1 MKGNT
6 IVNQVLLV
14 NDNNEICNRT
24 ATMLVDMGWDVFVA
38 EKEELVFES
47 TVARRPMMLIADIE
61 MEAGVGFE
69 SIATA
74 RSLFPSLFI
83 VAVTRGADKD
93 IWPRVSEVCGANSY
107 VAGPVS
113 ASKLQE
119 AIEAGIEKGLVS
131 MEPPSDSGIHRAL

>member
-1 MKGNT
+1 M
-6 IVNQVLLV
+6 NQVLLV
-14 NDNNEICNRT
+14 NDNNEICSRT
-24 ATMLVDMGWDVFVA
+24 ATMLVDMGWDVYVA
-38 EKEELVFES
+38 DKEELVFES

-69 SIATA
+69 AIATA

-83 VAVTRGADKD
+83 VAVTRGGDKE
-93 IWPRVSEVCGANSY
+93 IWPRVAEVCGANSY

-119 AIEAGIEKGLVS
+119 AIDAGMEKGLVS
-131 MEPPSDSGIHRAL
+131 MEPPSNSGIFQTV

>member
-1 MKGNT
+1 M
-6 IVNQVLLV
+6 NQVLLV

-24 ATMLVDMGWDVFVA
+24 ATMLVDMGWDVYVA
-38 EKEELVFES
+38 DKEELVFES

-69 SIATA
+69 AIATA

-83 VAVTRGADKD
+83 VAVTRGGDKE
-93 IWPRVSEVCGANSY
+93 IWPRVAEVCGANSY

-119 AIEAGIEKGLVS
+119 AIDAGMEKGLVS
-131 MEPPSDSGIHRAL
+131 MEPPSDTGVFQTV

>member
-1 MKGNT
+1 MRESL
-6 IVNQVLLV
+6 VNQVLLV
-14 NDNNEICNRT
+14 NDNDEVCSRM
-24 ATMLVDMGWDVFVA
+24 ATMLVDMGWDVYVA
-38 EKEELVFES
+38 DKEELVFES

-69 SIATA
+69 AIATA

-83 VAVTRGADKD
+83 VAVTRGGDKE
-93 IWPRVSEVCGANSY
+93 IWPRVAEVCGANSY

-131 MEPPSDSGIHRAL
+131 MEPPSNSGIFQTV

>member
-1 MKGNT
+1 M
-6 IVNQVLLV
+6 NQVLLV
-14 NDNNEICNRT
+14 NDDNEVCSRT

-69 SIATA
+69 AIATA

-83 VAVTRGADKD
+83 VAVTRGGDKE
-93 IWPRVSEVCGANSY
+93 IWPRVAEVCGANSY

-119 AIEAGIEKGLVS
+119 AIDAGIEKGLVS
-131 MEPPSDSGIHRAL
+131 MEPPSETGVFRSL